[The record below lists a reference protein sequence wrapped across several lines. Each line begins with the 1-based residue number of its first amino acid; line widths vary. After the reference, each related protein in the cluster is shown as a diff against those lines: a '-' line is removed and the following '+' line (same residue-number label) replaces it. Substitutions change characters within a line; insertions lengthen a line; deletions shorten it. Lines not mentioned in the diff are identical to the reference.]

1 MYNIK
6 TFFTHAKGHGLLKI
20 PFLILLFSLSACTAK
35 QPGMIQ
41 DLEVLPQDAGYYV
54 QHPDN
59 LLIDPQIQNKFYQN
73 FLNDF
78 FGPWN
83 RDQPGYS
90 ADEVFWGLERYKH
103 RDIYGE
109 NNLPLPPGWIQEMEQ
124 KSDTERYPS
133 VHLPAITVVHTSMRV
148 LPTHRP
154 VFYNP
159 SRPGEGFPFDYMQN
173 TLVPAGTP
181 ILITHVSTNQEWALA
196 ETEFAAGWI
205 RWNEAALVDQD
216 FISAYQTDFLAG
228 FTADNISLIDEKG
241 NFLASGRVGMS
252 LPLISY
258 DRETGISTAIMP
270 VRNARGHAESVQI
283 KVSQNNLLPMP
294 FHPDE
299 GNFSAILNAMMGQ
312 AYGWGGL
319 YENRDCSALLKDIFS
334 GFGIF
339 LPRNSRAQAEAGKI
353 IHLQGLSASE
363 KDNII
368 RTQGKPWL
376 SILYMPGH
384 VMLYIGQD
392 PNTGQ
397 TAAYHSMWGLRTKQ
411 GFGETG
417 RWVIGR
423 TVITSLE
430 PGREMSSLIRPQGLL
445 SERITRMINLA
456 TPEK

>member
-1 MYNIK
+1 MYQFN
-6 TFFTHAKGHGLLKI
+6 TFSTHGRSSPLLQTF
-20 PFLILLFSLSACTAK
+20 FLILLFSLSACTAK

-41 DLEVLPQDAGYYV
+41 DLQVLPQDAEYYV
-54 QHPDN
+54 QHPAN
-59 LLIDPQIQNKFYQN
+59 ILIDPHEQSNLYQD
-73 FLNDF
+73 FLNNF
-78 FGPWN
+78 FGPWY
-83 RDQPGYS
+83 RDKPRHS
-90 ADEVFWGLERYKH
+90 ADQVFWGLERYGS
-103 RDIYGE
+103 REIYGE
-109 NNLPLPPGWIQEMEQ
+109 NNLPLPTGWIKEMGQ
-124 KSDTERYPS
+124 KSDTAGYPS
-133 VHLPAITVVHTSMRV
+133 LHLPAITVVHASMRV
-148 LPTHRP
+148 LPTLRP

-181 ILITHVSTNQEWALA
+181 ILITHVSNNQKWALA

-216 FISAYQTDFLAG
+216 FINSYQTDSLAG
-228 FTADNISLIDEKG
+228 FTSDNISILDDNK
-241 NFLASGRVGMS
+241 NFLVSGRVGMS

-258 DRETGISTAIMP
+258 DPDTGISTAIMP
-270 VRNARGHAESVQI
+270 VRNAQGYAQAFQI
-283 KVSQNNLLPMP
+283 KVSQNHLLPMP

-299 GNFSAILNAMMGQ
+299 GNFSAILNSMMGQ

-319 YENRDCSALLKDIFS
+319 YENRDCSALLKDVFS

-392 PNTGQ
+392 RDTGK
-397 TAAYHSMWGLRTKQ
+397 TAAYHSMWGLRTRQ
-411 GFGETG
+411 GFGETD
-417 RWVIGR
+417 RWIIGR

-445 SERITRMINLA
+445 SERITRMVIL
-456 TPEK
+456 TTDEK

>member
-6 TFFTHAKGHGLLKI
+6 TFFAHNKGQGLLQI
-20 PFLILLFSLSACTAK
+20 LFLILLFSLSACTVK
-35 QPGMIQ
+35 PPGMVR
-41 DLEVLPQDAGYYV
+41 DLEVMPQDAEHYI
-54 QHPDN
+54 QNPDTII
-59 LLIDPQIQNKFYQN
+59 IDPQQQSNFYQN
-73 FLNDF
+73 FLNNF

-83 RDQPGYS
+83 RDKSRYN
-90 ADEVFWGLERYKH
+90 AHEVFWGLERYAH
-103 RDIYGE
+103 REIYAE
-109 NNLPLPPGWIQEMEQ
+109 NNLPLPPGWMKEMEQ
-124 KSDTERYPS
+124 KSDTAGYPS
-133 VHLPAITVVHTSMRV
+133 LHLPAITVVHTAMRV

-154 VFYNP
+154 VFYDP
-159 SRPGEGFPFDYMQN
+159 SRAGEGFPFDYMQN

-181 ILITHVSTNQEWALA
+181 ILITHVSSDQKWALA

-205 RWNEAALVDQD
+205 RWNEAALVDHD
-216 FISAYQTDFLAG
+216 FIHSYQTDSLAG
-228 FTADNISLIDEKG
+228 FTSDNISIIDEHG
-241 NFLASGRVGMS
+241 NFLVSGRVGMS
-252 LPLISY
+252 IPLTSY
-258 DRETGISTAIMP
+258 DRENGISTAIMP
-270 VRNARGHAESVQI
+270 VRNARGYAESVQI
-283 KVSQNNLLPMP
+283 KVSQSNLLPMP

-319 YENRDCSALLKDIFS
+319 YDNRDCSALIKDVFS

-339 LPRNSRAQAEAGKI
+339 LPRNSRAQAESGKI

-397 TAAYHSMWGLRTKQ
+397 TAAYHSIWGLRTRQ
-411 GFGETG
+411 GLGEIG
-417 RWVIGR
+417 RWIIGR

-430 PGREMSSLIRPQGLL
+430 PGKEMSSLIRPQGLL
-445 SERITRMINLA
+445 SERITKVINLT